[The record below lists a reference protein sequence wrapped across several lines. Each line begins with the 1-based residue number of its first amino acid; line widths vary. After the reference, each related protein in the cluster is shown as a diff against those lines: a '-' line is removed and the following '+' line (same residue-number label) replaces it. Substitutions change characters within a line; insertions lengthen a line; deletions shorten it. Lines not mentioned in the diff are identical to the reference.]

1 MKRKIISLII
11 AATIVMGLTACGGNS
26 DSKSKETTGTTD
38 TQKEADSVEIID
50 VKTIDVDEG
59 VQEKSSKDT
68 LIIAMPTDPGSVDMH
83 YSTAYDYVQPFVM
96 SRLMCQEY
104 EDDGSIM
111 PVINSESLAESYE
124 YSDDN
129 LQLTFKLRENV
140 KFQNGNILTAED
152 VIYSIKLCSD
162 QSYFDMVDFDNI
174 KAADDLTVEVPLLRV
189 DANALYNIA
198 VMIPV
203 YNKQHCEEVG
213 DEAEFMST
221 SAIGTGPYKIAE
233 WISGDYLSLEANK
246 DYFAGTPTI
255 PNITIRFMSDASV
268 AFMEMQNGGVDIIQ
282 SPNWSDV
289 EEVLNGNVSGISV
302 WEEASSLALQLG
314 MNCSGKLSDLKL
326 RQCIA
331 FAVDKESLVEGGYQ
345 GSGENTY
352 SVVSKSL
359 PGTKDY
365 SDNWP
370 YDYNPEKA
378 SELLE
383 EAGYEPG
390 ELVLT
395 CIVGAGDSLRTATA
409 EIMGGYLEAIG
420 ITLNIK
426 EVDIATYATIIQNN
440 PGEWDFFFR
449 NYSSGLANAPSAHN
463 FFNQNVGRDCHI
475 AEQDTS
481 EKMLSLAG
489 KMGETLDEEAKN
501 EIFGELQDYYLNEC
515 LYTYPILQAKTYTL
529 VNSELSNISKC
540 GQIYWNLHK
549 GYFN

>member
-1 MKRKIISLII
+1 MKRKILSLTM
-11 AATIVMGLTACGGNS
+11 AAVLVMGLTACGNSS
-26 DSKSKETTGTTD
+26 DSENKRGSG
-38 TQKEADSVEIID
+38 EADTKTTAESAEVID
-50 VKTIDVDEG
+50 VKAIDIDESL
-59 VQEKSSKDT
+59 QEKTSKDT
-68 LIIAMPTDPGSVDMH
+68 ITIAMPSDSGSVDMH
-83 YSTAYDYVQPFVM
+83 YSTAYDYVQPFIM
-96 SRLMCQEY
+96 SKLMCQEY

-124 YSDDN
+124 YSEDN
-129 LQLTFKLRENV
+129 LQLTFKLREDV
-140 KFQNGNILTAED
+140 HFQNGNILTADD
-152 VIYSIKLCSD
+152 VIYSIRLCSD
-162 QSYFDMVDFDNI
+162 QSYFSMVDFDNI
-174 KAADDLTVEVPLLRV
+174 KAADDLTVEIPLLRV

-198 VMIPV
+198 VMIPI
-203 YNKQHCEEVG
+203 YNKQYCEEVG
-213 DEAEFMST
+213 NEAEFMST
-221 SAIGTGPYKIAE
+221 SAVGTGPYKIVD
-233 WISGDYLSLEANK
+233 WVSGDYLSLEANEE
-246 DYFAGTPTI
+246 YFAGAPTI
-255 PNITIRFMSDASV
+255 PNLTIRFMSDASV

-331 FAVDKESLVEGGYQ
+331 YAVDKESLVEGGYQ

-352 SVVSKSL
+352 SIVSKSL

-365 SDNWP
+365 SDAWP
-370 YDYNPEKA
+370 YKYDPDKA
-378 SELLE
+378 SELLK

-390 ELVLT
+390 QLELT

-409 EIMGGYLEAIG
+409 EIMGGYLETIG

-440 PGEWDFFFR
+440 PDEWDFFFR

-463 FFNQNVGRDCHI
+463 FFNQNVLNDCHI
-475 AEQDTS
+475 QGQNTS
-481 EKMLSLAG
+481 EKMLSLAEQ
-489 KMGETLDEEAKN
+489 MGETLDEDARN

-529 VNSELSNISKC
+529 VNSELKNITKC
-540 GQIYWNLHK
+540 GQVYWDMDNA
-549 GYFN
+549 YFN